1 MMDEIDFKIHTAL
14 PADRS
19 RLANLIHFGTYT
31 HQHLDW
37 KPPLDWIGSKP
48 YLVIEQGGDIAATLA
63 CPPELPE
70 IAWIRLFAV
79 SSLIDVRDAWN
90 LLWSAAAKE
99 IVQIG
104 KIHVAAISLQSWFN
118 NLLEASE
125 FDYTDDVVILMW
137 ERSMPL
143 PKPSPTNIDI
153 RPMLPEDLDL
163 ITEIDHDAF
172 ETVWK
177 NSAESLALAFEQASQ
192 ASVAEL
198 GDEMVGYQYSTS
210 SMMGGH
216 LARLA
221 VKKKMQG
228 KGIGYLLVHQ
238 LLSQFSRQGVQHV
251 TVNTQKNNTAS
262 LGLYAKA
269 GFNLTG
275 ESYRVY
281 QHIIDG

>member
-1 MMDEIDFKIHTAL
+1 MNEIDFKIRTAL
-14 PADRS
+14 LADRS
-19 RLANLIHFGTYT
+19 RLATLIHFGTYT

-48 YLVIEQGGDIAATLA
+48 YLVVEHDGDIVATLA

-70 IAWIRLFAV
+70 IAWIRLFAA
-79 SSLIDVRDAWN
+79 SSLIDVRGAWN
-90 LLWSAAAKE
+90 SLWKAATKE
-99 IVQIG
+99 PELRRNTSI
-104 KIHVAAISLQSWFN
+104 AAISLQGWFN
-118 NLLEASE
+118 DLLEASG
-125 FDYTDDVVILMW
+125 FDYTDDVVVLMW
-137 ERSMPL
+137 DGSMAL
-143 PKPSPTNIDI
+143 PKPTARNISI
-153 RPMLPEDLDL
+153 RAMLPEDLDL
-163 ITEIDHDAF
+163 IIEIDHDAF

-177 NSAESLALAFEQASQ
+177 NSTESLTLAYEQSAQ
-192 ASVAEL
+192 ATVAEA
-198 GDEMVGYQYSTS
+198 GDQIVGYQFTTA

-238 LLSQFSRQGVQHV
+238 LLYQLSKQGVQHV
-251 TVNTQKNNTAS
+251 TVNTQKKNKAS
-262 LGLYAKA
+262 LTLYAKA

-281 QHIIDG
+281 QQFISK

>member
-1 MMDEIDFKIHTAL
+1 MMDEIDFKIRAAL
-14 PADRS
+14 SADRS

-48 YLVIEQGGDIAATLA
+48 YVVIEQGGDIAATLA

-90 LLWSAAAKE
+90 LLWSTAAKE
-99 IVQIG
+99 LVQFG

-177 NSAESLALAFEQASQ
+177 NSEESLALAFGQSSQ

-221 VKKKMQG
+221 VKKRMQG

-251 TVNTQKNNTAS
+251 TVNTQKNNAAS

-281 QHIIDG
+281 QNIIDG

>member
-1 MMDEIDFKIHTAL
+1 MDEIDFKIRTAL

-19 RLANLIHFGTYT
+19 RLANLIHFGAYT

-37 KPPLDWIGSKP
+37 KPPLDWIGSQP
-48 YLVIEQGGDIAATLA
+48 YLVEEQGGDIVAALA

-79 SSLIDVRDAWN
+79 SSLIDIKEAWK

-99 IVQIG
+99 LVPLG
-104 KIHVAAISLQSWFN
+104 KICVAAISLQSWFN
-118 NLLEASE
+118 QLLEAND
-125 FDYTDDVVILMW
+125 FNYTDNVVVLMW

-143 PKPSPTNIDI
+143 PKPSSTNISI

-163 ITEIDHDAF
+163 IIEIDHDAF
-172 ETVWK
+172 EMVWK
-177 NSAESLALAFEQASQ
+177 NSAESLALAFEQSAQ
-192 ASVAEL
+192 ASVAEY
-198 GDEMVGYQYSTS
+198 GDEIVGYQYSTS

-251 TVNTQKNNTAS
+251 TVNTQRNNAAS
-262 LGLYAKA
+262 LALYAKA
-269 GFNLTG
+269 GFNITG

>member
-1 MMDEIDFKIHTAL
+1 MMDEIDYKIRTAL

-37 KPPLDWIGSKP
+37 KPPLDWIGSNP
-48 YLVIEQGGDIAATLA
+48 YLVVERGSDIAATLA

-79 SSLIDVRDAWN
+79 SSLFNMGEAWKS
-90 LLWSAAAKE
+90 LWATAEKE
-99 IVQIG
+99 LSQFG
-104 KIHVAAISLQSWFN
+104 KICLAAISLQSWFN
-118 NLLEASE
+118 ELLAESK
-125 FDYTDDVVILMW
+125 FDYTDNVVVLMW
-137 ERSMPL
+137 ERSTPL
-143 PKPSPTNIDI
+143 PKPSPTNISI
-153 RPMLPEDLDL
+153 RPMLPEDLAL

-172 ETVWK
+172 QTVWK
-177 NSAESLALAFEQASQ
+177 NSSESLALAFEQSSH

-198 GDEMVGYQYSTS
+198 EEEIVGYQYSTT

-221 VKKKMQG
+221 VKQKMQG

-238 LLSQFSRQGVQHV
+238 LLSQFGKQGVQHV
-251 TVNTQKNNTAS
+251 TVNTQKSNTAS
-262 LGLYAKA
+262 LALYAKA
-269 GFNLTG
+269 GFSITG
-275 ESYRVY
+275 ESYQVY
-281 QHIIDG
+281 QHMIDG